1 MIASLPT
8 ADEIAT
14 VVGSGLGETELEKP
28 EQWVLSCARLP
39 QLHTRLDCWAF
50 KLQVGRAPADHC
62 GGRYFSVFCRFFEL
76 HEIFVPRARAFTLV
90 LHKWLFSL
98 RQLHVVDD

>member
-14 VVGSGLGETELEKP
+14 VVGSGLGESELEKP

-50 KLQVGRAPADHC
+50 KLQVCAEREKESGHN
-62 GGRYFSVFCRFFEL
+62 GFLIE
-76 HEIFVPRARAFTLV
+76 EILI
-90 LHKWLFSL
+90 LGLL
-98 RQLHVVDD
+98 IY

>member
-14 VVGSGLGETELEKP
+14 VVGSGLGESELEKP

-50 KLQVGRAPADHC
+50 KLQVCVCVRRKRERAW
-62 GGRYFSVFCRFFEL
+62 SE
-76 HEIFVPRARAFTLV
+76 
-90 LHKWLFSL
+90 
-98 RQLHVVDD
+98 